1 MKIDTQSGAKV
12 VLAAGGLFALLMTQ
26 GCVATRDWAN
36 QQLDPLA
43 ERVAKNE
50 ARITTAENQLGT
62 MNSRMAGFEV
72 KLAGYD
78 GRMAAVDAKTE
89 QALSALTNLKVERRV
104 VIDLKEGANFKFD
117 SANLPTKT
125 KKEIDAMLKDMK
137 GEPSGLG
144 GTTFVV
150 AGHTD
155 NTGGPGYNYDL
166 GQKRANAVAR
176 YLSSQKAVVE
186 PGTRVIPVSYGETNP
201 VSANNTAEG
210 RAKNRRVEI
219 LVYRDSVTTDAAA
232 ETAQAKPTRP
242 EQTAQQQHR

>member
-1 MKIDTQSGAKV
+1 
-12 VLAAGGLFALLMTQ
+12 
-26 GCVATRDWAN
+26 
-36 QQLDPLA
+36 
-43 ERVAKNE
+43 
-50 ARITTAENQLGT
+50 
-62 MNSRMAGFEV
+62 
-72 KLAGYD
+72 
-78 GRMAAVDAKTE
+78 MAAVDAKTE

-117 SANLPTKT
+117 SANLPPKA
-125 KKEIDAMLKDMK
+125 KKEIDAMLNEMQS
-137 GEPSGLG
+137 ESSGLG

-176 YLSSQKAVVE
+176 YLAARKTVE

-201 VSANNTAEG
+201 LSANNTAEG

-219 LVYRDSVTTDAAA
+219 LVYRDAVATDAAA
-232 ETAQAKPTRP
+232 ESAQAKPTKP

>member
-12 VLAAGGLFALLMTQ
+12 VLTAGGLLALLMTQ

-62 MNSRMAGFEV
+62 MNSRMAGFEI

-117 SANLPTKT
+117 SANLPPKA

-137 GEPSGLG
+137 GESPDLG

-176 YLSSQKAVVE
+176 YLASQKTVE

-219 LVYRDSVTTDAAA
+219 LVYRDAVTTDAAA
-232 ETAQAKPTRP
+232 ETAQAEPTKP